1 MGGPSRSKETR
12 ILLLG
17 VGNLIQIMGLR
28 KLPLIKEGDNVA
40 DYIINAAKEEHVE
53 IVNGDVI
60 VVAQKIV
67 SKAEGGVVHLKS
79 VTPSQKAKEIAKVSG
94 KDPRHVELI
103 LKESAKVIRSQG
115 AHLIV
120 ETRHGFVCANAGVDR
135 SNVEDTD
142 TLTILPLDGD
152 KSAREIRRKI
162 RDLTGADVGV
172 IISDTFG
179 RAWRVGQVNV
189 AVGVDGLRPIIDYR
203 GQKDMFGYV
212 LNVTQ
217 MAVADELASAAEL
230 VMKKSDGVPVAIVRG
245 CDYVAG
251 KGSVRDLIRPEQEDL
266 FR

>member
-1 MGGPSRSKETR
+1 M
-12 ILLLG
+12 
-17 VGNLIQIMGLR
+17 IQIMGLR

>member
-1 MGGPSRSKETR
+1 M
-12 ILLLG
+12 
-17 VGNLIQIMGLR
+17 IQIIGLR

-40 DYIINAAKEEHVE
+40 DHIAKAAKEEHVG

-79 VTPSQKAKEIAKVSG
+79 VTPSQKAEEIAKVSG
-94 KDPRHVELI
+94 KDPRHVEVI

-142 TLTILPLDGD
+142 TLTVLPVDGD

-162 RDLTGADVGV
+162 RDLTGANVGV

-203 GQKDMFGYV
+203 GKKDMFGYV

-245 CDYVAG
+245 CDYAAG
-251 KGSVRDLIRPEQEDL
+251 KGTVRDLIRPEQEDL

>member
-1 MGGPSRSKETR
+1 M
-12 ILLLG
+12 
-17 VGNLIQIMGLR
+17 IQIIGLA

-40 DYIINAAKEEHVE
+40 DHIVKAAKEEQIE
-53 IVNGDVI
+53 FANGDVI
-60 VVAQKIV
+60 VVAQKII

-79 VTPSQKAKEIAKVSG
+79 VTPSQKAEEIAKVSG
-94 KDPRHVELI
+94 KDPRHVEVI
-103 LKESAKVIRSQG
+103 LQESAKIIRSQG

-120 ETRHGFVCANAGVDR
+120 ETRHGFICANAGVDK
-135 SNVEDTD
+135 SNVEDSD
-142 TLTILPLDGD
+142 TITVLPIDGD
-152 KSAREIRRKI
+152 KSAREIRQKI

-179 RAWRVGQVNV
+179 RAWRIGQVNV

-245 CDYVAG
+245 CNYAAG
-251 KGSVRDLIRPEQEDL
+251 NGSVRDLIRPEQDDL

>member
-1 MGGPSRSKETR
+1 M
-12 ILLLG
+12 
-17 VGNLIQIMGLR
+17 IQIIGLA

-40 DYIINAAKEEHVE
+40 DHIVKAAKEEQIE
-53 IVNGDVI
+53 FANGDVI
-60 VVAQKIV
+60 VVAQKII

-79 VTPSQKAKEIAKVSG
+79 VTPSQKAEEIAKVSG
-94 KDPRHVELI
+94 KDPRHVEVI
-103 LKESAKVIRSQG
+103 LQESAKIIRSQG

-120 ETRHGFVCANAGVDR
+120 KTRHGFICANAGVDK
-135 SNVEDTD
+135 SNVEDSD
-142 TLTILPLDGD
+142 TITVLPIDGD
-152 KSAREIRRKI
+152 KSAREIRQKI

-179 RAWRVGQVNV
+179 RAWRIGQVNV

-245 CDYVAG
+245 CNYAAG
-251 KGSVRDLIRPEQEDL
+251 SGSVRDLIRPEQDDL

>member
-1 MGGPSRSKETR
+1 M
-12 ILLLG
+12 
-17 VGNLIQIMGLR
+17 IQVIGLR

-40 DYIINAAKEEHVE
+40 DHIIRAAREEQVE
-53 IVNGDVI
+53 IVSGDVI
-60 VVAQKIV
+60 VIAQKII
-67 SKAEGGVVHLKS
+67 SKAEGGVVHLRS
-79 VTPSQKAKEIAKVSG
+79 VTPSQKAQDIAKVSG
-94 KDPRHVELI
+94 KDPRHVEVI
-103 LKESAKVIRSQG
+103 LQESAKVIRSQS

-135 SNVEDTD
+135 SNVEDSD
-142 TLTILPLDGD
+142 TITVLPLDGD

-179 RAWRVGQVNV
+179 RAWRIGQVNV
-189 AVGVDGLRPIIDYR
+189 AIGVDGLRPIMDYR

-230 VMKKSDGVPVAIVRG
+230 VMKKSDGIPVAIVRG